1 FNRAGRRKRIPRML
15 PVLLAALLA
24 GAGAAAGAASAATA
38 APVPPQHA
46 QAAAAHP
53 AHATDAAHATDTAD
67 TADTADAAT
76 APLAAKPYMGWTSWD
91 SFRCNVSAQTVEQQ
105 ALLLHQKLQSS
116 GYDYVNIDSDCD
128 NYINGDGYKIYN
140 PTTFPQGLEPVSRYV
155 HGLGLKLGVYLYP
168 GIPIPAVQ
176 QNTPIP
182 GTPYHAQDIIDNT
195 STYGNTFQ
203 DTYQIDYSKPGA
215 QQFIDG
221 WADWLAAQGVD
232 YVKIDAVSPGSD
244 ATGYNAMPDVQAWR
258 KALDQTGRKIWLEIS
273 WHIDPTD
280 ASFWK
285 TNANG
290 WRADDDIDCYATGT
304 CTGLT
309 AWSNPTGYVPDTVL
323 ARFFDAPAWSGYTGP
338 GGWTDLD
345 ALDIGNGSLD
355 GLTDTQS
362 QTAMTLWAITRSPL
376 YTGDDLSTLTPYGL
390 SLLTNRGAIAVDQ
403 AGLAGGKPVASDTDQ
418 QVWYAPMPGGKRA
431 VALFNLGGQPE
442 PVSASW
448 KDLGFCGSANVKDV
462 WSGTELG
469 QHRNGFAATVP
480 AQGSRLLLVTPT
492 RSGTCPAAPPAAPG
506 TFYPA
511 DSPQNTLSGNASLT
525 SCPSCTGGV
534 MAGNLYQGGAVQ
546 FNDIQA
552 PHAGP
557 YLVTFS
563 YATDNARTA
572 NISVNGTPDEVI
584 GDFPLTGGWDAMESY
599 TIRVDL
605 QQGDN
610 SITISS
616 VPQAGSNSYG
626 SYDPNFGGLT
636 VSPAPS
642 PTAFQS

>member
-1 FNRAGRRKRIPRML
+1 MYGLRRIGRRTLVLRTSL
-15 PVLLAALLA
+15 ALSAVLLIGSAPAIGA
-24 GAGAAAGAASAATA
+24 VTAGAATV
-38 APVPPQHA
+38 APVP
-46 QAAAAHP
+46 
-53 AHATDAAHATDTAD
+53 AAHAHDAPARTVATTA
-67 TADTADAAT
+67 AASSQLAAT
-76 APLAAKPYMGWTSWD
+76 PYMGWTSWD
-91 SFRCNVSAQTVEQQ
+91 TFRCDVSAQTVEQQ
-105 ALLLHQKLQSS
+105 ALLLHQKLQPY

-128 NYINGDGYKIYN
+128 NYINADGYKIYS
-140 PTTFPQGLEPVSRYV
+140 PSTFPDGLAPVSQYV
-155 HGLGLKLGVYLYP
+155 HSLGLKLGVYLYP

-182 GTPYHAQDIIDNT
+182 GTPYHAQDIIYNT

-203 DTYQIDYSKPGA
+203 DTYQIDYAKPGA
-215 QQFIDG
+215 QQFIDD
-221 WADWLAAQGVD
+221 WADWLASQGVD
-232 YVKIDAVSPGSD
+232 YVKMDAVSPGSD
-244 ATGYNAMPDVQAWR
+244 ATGYNAMADVKAWR
-258 KALDQTGRKIWLEIS
+258 EALNQTGRKIWLEIS
-273 WHIDPTD
+273 WNIDPAD
-280 ASFWK
+280 ASYWK
-285 TNANG
+285 TYANG

-345 ALDIGNGSLD
+345 ALDIGNGTLD

-418 QVWYAPMPGGKRA
+418 QVWYAPMPGGEWA

-448 KDLGFCGSANVKDV
+448 KDLGFCGSASVTDA
-462 WSGTELG
+462 WSGTSLG
-469 QHRNGFAATVP
+469 QHRNGFAATV
-480 AQGSRLLLVTPT
+480 ASDGSRLLLVKPDGP
-492 RSGTCPAAPPAAPG
+492 GTCPATPPAPAA

-511 DSPQNTLSGNASLT
+511 ASPQNTLSGNASLT
-525 SCPSCTGGV
+525 ACTGCTDGE
-534 MAGNLYQGGAVQ
+534 MAGNLYQGGAIQ
-546 FNDIQA
+546 FGGIEA
-552 PHAGP
+552 PKAGT
-557 YLVTFS
+557 YLVTLS
-563 YATDNARTA
+563 YASDNDGRSAY
-572 NISVNGTPDEVI
+572 IDVNGSPDEVI
-584 GDFPLTGGWDAMESY
+584 GDFPLTGGWDTMEPY
-599 TIRVDL
+599 TIRVNL

-610 SITISS
+610 TITVTS
-616 VPQAGSNSYG
+616 VPQAGSNTYG
-626 SYDPNFGGLT
+626 SYDPNLAGLS

-642 PTAFQS
+642 SAAFGS